1 MGIKESVKHTYNDDL
16 RKINESIRR
25 KEIKKSHIAKDL
37 GISRQTLYDYLNG
50 INIMPYD
57 VVLYLKML
65 INS

>member
-1 MGIKESVKHTYNDDL
+1 MSIKESVKHTYNDDL
-16 RKINESIRR
+16 KVINENIRR
-25 KEIKKSHIAKDL
+25 KEIKKSQLAKDL
-37 GISRQTLYDYLNG
+37 GISRQTLYDYLKG

>member
-1 MGIKESVKHTYNDDL
+1 MSIKESVKHTYNDDL
-16 RKINESIRR
+16 KAINEIICR
-25 KEIKKSHIAKDL
+25 KEIKKSKLAKDL

-57 VVLYLKML
+57 VVIHIRML

>member
-1 MGIKESVKHTYNDDL
+1 MSIKESVKHTYNDDL
-16 RKINESIRR
+16 KIINESIRR
-25 KEIKKSHIAKDL
+25 KEIKKSKLAKDL